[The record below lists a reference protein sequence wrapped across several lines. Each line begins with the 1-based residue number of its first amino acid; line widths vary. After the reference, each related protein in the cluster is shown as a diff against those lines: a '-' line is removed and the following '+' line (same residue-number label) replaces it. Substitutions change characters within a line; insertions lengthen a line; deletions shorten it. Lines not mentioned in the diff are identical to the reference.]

1 MLNRDKGQST
11 LEYAIIITVVIA
23 GLVAM
28 QHFMRRGVEG
38 KLRESSD
45 RIGEQYVAGKT
56 TTKVTTRQQSSL
68 VTQET
73 FGLDENGNAA
83 GGQGISRYKVVTP
96 AATRVSND
104 SDADKEVTAVKLSDE
119 KLIP

>member
-38 KLRESSD
+38 KLRESTD

-73 FGLDENGNAA
+73 FGLDKDGNAA
-83 GGQGISRYKVVTP
+83 GAQGISRYKVVTP